1 MKKSV
6 KITLIVIAI
15 IFAIALIVVGG
26 ILIFAPNKVALSTD
40 DFKTKLEEKGYIV
53 EDASYQLSDSDDI
66 KEMYIAT
73 SENGEYKLEFYV
85 FENLDYAKMFYK
97 VNKKASED
105 FIDSSY
111 SQSSI
116 SLKNYS
122 KYSLS
127 SSGKY
132 KVISRVDN
140 TVIYLN
146 VINEYK
152 DEVKE
157 LLKELGY
164 W

>member
-1 MKKSV
+1 MKKPV

>member
-1 MKKSV
+1 MKKPA

-164 W
+164 